1 MTRTQEPPPETL
13 ARAKELYETG
23 GATVAALAEMLGLS
37 KDAFYRRVK
46 KWGWARKGAGGKRA
60 GDKRAG
66 KPRAARKP
74 APRTAPPPSA
84 SQARPA
90 DTQSLIAAVR
100 HALEGELAALRAR
113 SGETGAADG
122 NARTLASLART
133 LSVLRALETDK
144 DGGNADDENAGPLD
158 LAELRREL
166 ARRIDLLREQRA
178 AADRP

>member
-1 MTRTQEPPPETL
+1 MTRIQEPPPEAL

-23 GATVAALAEMLGLS
+23 GATVAALAGMLGLS

-46 KWGWARKGAGGKRA
+46 KWGWARKSSGRGEQS
-60 GDKRAG
+60 
-66 KPRAARKP
+66 AARKP
-74 APRTAPPPSA
+74 APRKPAPRPAASPPPVLP
-84 SQARPA
+84 ARPA
-90 DTQSLIAAVR
+90 DTQTLIVAVR

-113 SGETGAADG
+113 GGEAGASDA

-144 DGGNADDENAGPLD
+144 DGGSADDENAGPLD

-178 AADRP
+178 AADPS